1 MTDLWHTSTHVDLNI
16 EGGLKRTSR
25 NVSIVTSGAV
35 TGGGLHRQKEGVGL
49 AEMLTTMV

>member
-1 MTDLWHTSTHVDLNI
+1 MEQARICIDKIHKYMHFKHLLQINT
-16 EGGLKRTSR
+16 
-25 NVSIVTSGAV
+25 SIVTSGAV